1 MWLAVH
7 DARRAVVG
15 QEFVLFS
22 WRLVLCDAF
31 IMLYILVATLYL
43 VLLGSD
49 LTTDA
54 VISAIMRWRD
64 GRCRPGV

>member
-1 MWLAVH
+1 
-7 DARRAVVG
+7 
-15 QEFVLFS
+15 VLFS

-54 VISAIMRWRD
+54 VISAIMR
-64 GRCRPGV
+64 